1 MLTPVAD
8 PLERSLPAPLLVS
21 LLTGVVQRGH
31 TFRFRA
37 GGGSMFPFIRDGD
50 ILSIVPLSADRP
62 ARLGDVLAFDRG
74 GGDYAHLVVHRLVGR
89 TASGYLLR
97 GDAHA
102 PGHSDGCL
110 PPNVLLGRVAG
121 VEREGRPVRL
131 GLGSERLLIALLSR
145 VGLLWLL
152 VRAAVF
158 VYRLRP
164 RKHD

>member
-1 MLTPVAD
+1 MRPNPTILADVQGLVGELVRRRMLVEVALMLTPVAD

-74 GGDYAHLVVHRLVGR
+74 GGDYAHLVVHR
-89 TASGYLLR
+89 
-97 GDAHA
+97 
-102 PGHSDGCL
+102 
-110 PPNVLLGRVAG
+110 
-121 VEREGRPVRL
+121 
-131 GLGSERLLIALLSR
+131 
-145 VGLLWLL
+145 W
-152 VRAAVF
+152 
-158 VYRLRP
+158 
-164 RKHD
+164 